1 MEELYPVV
9 PEDFERAGAAS
20 MAIKDLLKQLGLP
33 PEFIRRVAIGAYEG
47 EMNCLIHG
55 GGGQV
60 KLQVEPDAI
69 RVQVSDDG
77 PGIPDIPQAM
87 QEGWSTASAKIHSM
101 GFGAGMGL
109 PNMKKVADQLD
120 IQSTVGKGT
129 KVTMTFSLPRERRER
144 QVRLMESYLCSVQVD
159 REKCTGCLLCVKNC
173 LVQASGSGRAKP
185 DYFRQMH

>member
-87 QEGWSTASAKIHSM
+87 QGRHGFAQYEKSGGPAGYPVHS
-101 GFGAGMGL
+101 
-109 PNMKKVADQLD
+109 
-120 IQSTVGKGT
+120 GKGDQGNHD
-129 KVTMTFSLPRERRER
+129 VFPARENGGK
-144 QVRLMESYLCSVQVD
+144 D
-159 REKCTGCLLCVKNC
+159 R
-173 LVQASGSGRAKP
+173 
-185 DYFRQMH
+185 

>member
-87 QEGWSTASAKIHSM
+87 QEGWSTASAKIRSM

-129 KVTMTFSLPRERRER
+129 KVTMTFSLPG
-144 QVRLMESYLCSVQVD
+144 
-159 REKCTGCLLCVKNC
+159 KTAGKTGEV
-173 LVQASGSGRAKP
+173 
-185 DYFRQMH
+185 

>member
-87 QEGWSTASAKIHSM
+87 QEGWSTASAKIRSM

-109 PNMKKVADQLD
+109 PNMKKCGPAGYPVH
-120 IQSTVGKGT
+120 SGKGDQGNHD
-129 KVTMTFSLPRERRER
+129 VFPARENGGK
-144 QVRLMESYLCSVQVD
+144 D
-159 REKCTGCLLCVKNC
+159 R
-173 LVQASGSGRAKP
+173 
-185 DYFRQMH
+185 